1 GRGRPCGWVAT
12 SLRDWV
18 EPRAGFSLVS
28 ARAGHSTVVARGD
41 GDRRR
46 RNQALALRDRWGA
59 GDQVEGPGA
68 APAPGQL
75 RWSVA
80 EAGCGKGRRVLVSA
94 RTVRSPGRRGWKGS
108 ASLRG
113 YASGRQNLLCPALG
127 HDRRRRTGRR
137 WTPDRG
143 GVGRGPAPA
152 DGQPGAGQAQ
162 EADLQARLAHPE
174 VRPGHR
180 GPGLGP
186 AAAQTGQP

>member
-75 RWSVA
+75 RWSVT

-94 RTVRSPGRRGWKGS
+94 RTRQITWSAGGERGRVATWIRIRSPKS
-108 ASLRG
+108 
-113 YASGRQNLLCPALG
+113 PM
-127 HDRRRRTGRR
+127 
-137 WTPDRG
+137 
-143 GVGRGPAPA
+143 
-152 DGQPGAGQAQ
+152 PGAGPRSPPPHWPPL
-162 EADLQARLAHPE
+162 DS
-174 VRPGHR
+174 
-180 GPGLGP
+180 
-186 AAAQTGQP
+186 